1 MNLFPP
7 KSFCSPTEIIRLT
20 CRHILHTLKFL
31 CIYML
36 LNKSCGGGHPFIK
49 YDRKNFCTP

>member
-1 MNLFPP
+1 MNLF
-7 KSFCSPTEIIRLT
+7 SQELFYSPMEIIRLT

-36 LNKSCGGGHPFIK
+36 SDKKPRWETSFDKI
-49 YDRKNFCTP
+49 